1 MSNVFKKVNFT
12 QQELPLDSNK
22 QKSRRDRKKKP
33 ITVSPSSQ
41 QNSNYENILD
51 EITKDKLTTFEI
63 QNIVEGRTGK
73 VITVNRIGRIAKEND
88 IKSEKINGLK
98 FYPKTILPIIFTH
111 LEYLKDIH
119 IMYKRKRRRKES
131 ESKKLRR
138 SLLYITDN
146 YMDAIKFLSEKSL
159 KKFQVK
165 ENFIEEKHI
174 PCLLNLFEDITTDK
188 IICYYVGNHAVAQ
201 KEVDKKECENLRK
214 ELKRNKVGKYV
225 RMILVENN
233 NSYISIFF

>member
-22 QKSRRDRKKKP
+22 QKSRRSRKKKS
-33 ITVSPSSQ
+33 ITVSSSSQ
-41 QNSNYENILD
+41 QNSNFENILN

-88 IKSEKINGLK
+88 IKSEKINGLN

-119 IMYKRKRRRKES
+119 IMYKRKRKES
-131 ESKKLRR
+131 EIKKLRR
-138 SLLYITDN
+138 SSLYITDN
-146 YMDAIKFLSEKSL
+146 YMDAIKFLSEKKL
-159 KKFQVK
+159 RKFQVK
-165 ENFIEEKHI
+165 ENFIEEKYI
-174 PCLLNLFEDITTDK
+174 PCLLNLFEEITTDK
-188 IICYYVGNHAVAQ
+188 KIGNHYLQMVVAQ

-214 ELKRNKVGKYV
+214 ELKRNRVGKYV
-225 RMILVENN
+225 RVILVKNN